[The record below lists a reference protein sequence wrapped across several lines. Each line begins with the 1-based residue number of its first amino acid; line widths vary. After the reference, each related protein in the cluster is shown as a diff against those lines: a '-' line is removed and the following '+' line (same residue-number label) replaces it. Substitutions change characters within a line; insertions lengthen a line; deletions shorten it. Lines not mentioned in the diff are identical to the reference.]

1 MKYKLLVIAA
11 FAVAAAGCD
20 SQKEETGESAA
31 PPEQPQTMAPETV
44 TETAPQIETP
54 PPVAGAEAQPPMAG
68 ADPAEDVEPEPVAQE
83 GGEPAPEQP
92 AGTTAIAT
100 EDALAVAQ
108 TSGCLACHD
117 VSKKLIGPSWMDV
130 AVRYQGTPDA
140 QSILIEKVKTGGMG
154 NWTDVT
160 GGIPMPAYSPRV
172 SDENITLL
180 VDYILGL

>member
-20 SQKEETGESAA
+20 SQKEETGESAT
-31 PPEQPQTMAPETV
+31 PPEQPQTMAPE
-44 TETAPQIETP
+44 IEAP
-54 PPVAGAEAQPPMAG
+54 PPVAGVEAEPPMAS

-83 GGEPAPEQP
+83 GNEPTPEQP
-92 AGTTAIAT
+92 AGATAIAT

-130 AVRYQGTPDA
+130 AVRYQSTPDA

-154 NWTDVT
+154 NWADVT

-180 VDYILGL
+180 VDFILGL